1 MAVRLRTALGGI
13 EMTTLPRRGL
23 ISAGVVLVI
32 LTAVNL
38 WMRPDFELQLS
49 PTSFGVGPAGYKAA
63 FDLASELG
71 VPVMRSY
78 VSPKQQPL
86 NRQIW
91 MVSPSVLGTEP
102 AGGAQAF
109 RFRTFAFRS
118 RG

>member
-1 MAVRLRTALGGI
+1 MNP
-13 EMTTLPRRGL
+13 LPRRWL
-23 ISAGVVLVI
+23 VSVVLVI
-32 LTAVNL
+32 VTGVNL

-91 MVSPSVLGTEP
+91 MVSPSLLGTDS
-102 AGGAQAF
+102 AGGDTDAHELLDWV
-109 RFRTFAFRS
+109 RS
-118 RG
+118 GGTAVVFGGTGNQ

>member
-1 MAVRLRTALGGI
+1 MAVLLRTALGGI
-13 EMTTLPRRGL
+13 KMNTLPRSGL

-32 LTAVNL
+32 LTGVNL

-71 VPVMRSY
+71 APVMRSY
-78 VSPKQQPL
+78 VSPKHQPL

-91 MVSPSVLGTEP
+91 MVSPSLLDADS
-102 AGGAQAF
+102 AGGDIDAH
-109 RFRTFAFRS
+109 
-118 RG
+118 